1 MKTLKLFL
9 LPVLDSLE
17 FGWRVIRYA
26 LIFVSAFFRQR
37 ASLGCEMVA
46 IRSQLTFY
54 EESIRQKRQPRPRFH
69 PAFRLLWVLLSSV
82 WTGWKSAAEL
92 MKPKTVLKWHEH
104 AFLNWW
110 RWKSRRKGGRPTIS
124 QEMRALI
131 RRLSREN
138 VLWSAETIHG
148 HLVLL
153 GFDPPCPDT
162 IRKYMAKPKGGTDK
176 SQTWLT
182 FLRNHLPVSWAMDFF
197 TVPTLRF
204 QILYIFVIL
213 NHSRRQV
220 VHFAVTPH
228 PTTAWVIQQLR
239 EAMPFGQQPTYLF
252 RDNDGIYGDEVGRF
266 LAGTGIAEV
275 KTAHRCP
282 WQNPFVERY
291 GGTLR
296 RELLDHVIVLN
307 EEHLKRLLKDFIE
320 EYYHLARPHQGL
332 NGDTPVLRAK
342 PEPAANVSR
351 LVSIP
356 VVGGL
361 HHRYIR
367 VAA

>member
-1 MKTLKLFL
+1 
-9 LPVLDSLE
+9 
-17 FGWRVIRYA
+17 
-26 LIFVSAFFRQR
+26 
-37 ASLGCEMVA
+37 
-46 IRSQLTFY
+46 
-54 EESIRQKRQPRPRFH
+54 
-69 PAFRLLWVLLSSV
+69 
-82 WTGWKSAAEL
+82 
-92 MKPKTVLKWHEH
+92 
-104 AFLNWW
+104 
-110 RWKSRRKGGRPTIS
+110 
-124 QEMRALI
+124 
-131 RRLSREN
+131 
-138 VLWSAETIHG
+138 
-148 HLVLL
+148 
-153 GFDPPCPDT
+153 
-162 IRKYMAKPKGGTDK
+162 MAKPKGGTDK

-182 FLRNHLPVSWAMDFF
+182 FLRNHLQVSWAMDFF

-204 QILYIFVIL
+204 QILYLFVIL
-213 NHSRRQV
+213 SHSRRQV
-220 VHFAVTPH
+220 VHFAVTAH

-239 EAMPFGQQPTYLF
+239 EAMPFGQQPTFLF
-252 RDNDGIYGDEVGRF
+252 RDNDGIYGDEVSRS

-296 RELLDHVIVLN
+296 RELMDHVIVLN
-307 EEHLKRLLKDFIE
+307 EGHLNRLLKEFIE

-332 NGDTPVLRAK
+332 DGDTPVPSAK
-342 PEPAANVSR
+342 PEPAADASR